1 MDPHNERGLRCH
13 HCADNGNC
21 CEQANGK
28 CCYWCVPDGASKV
41 TFEIWSWWW
50 ILSLAVLA
58 VIADPSQVDPEEVT
72 LLKQLAH
79 VRDAGTQFV
88 LVVHGPVPALH
99 RGGGMGCQELCK
111 RT

>member
-1 MDPHNERGLRCH
+1 MVSKWIYNERGLRC

-41 TFEIWSWWW
+41 TFEIWS
-50 ILSLAVLA
+50 AVVDLDQEIHA
-58 VIADPSQVDPEEVT
+58 VITVPRPQEDPEEVT

-79 VRDAGTQFV
+79 VQDVSTQFV
-88 LVVHGPVPALH
+88 LVVHGLVRNHIPVAEEWVV
-99 RGGGMGCQELCK
+99 RVM
-111 RT
+111 